1 MSFIES
7 ELYFA
12 YKYINSPINI
22 FPFPHLYVQDIF
34 LDKDS
39 LLREEEAKAKNT

>member
-7 ELYFA
+7 ELNFA
-12 YKYINSPINI
+12 YQFTNTPINS

-34 LDKDS
+34 LDKDTF
-39 LLREEEAKAKNT
+39 LREEEKKAKIT